1 MLGANT
7 FLVWLALDS
16 SLDRVSVASV
26 SPLLTRTF
34 YSGYTVP

>member
-26 SPLLTRTF
+26 SPPP
-34 YSGYTVP
+34 SIGYTVP